1 MIFLLLANAQK
12 LVSGVWKNAI
22 AEKFTRTIASPA
34 SPTFAPDG
42 IRTHNLTFAKSQSSP
57 LQFEFSVWLKN
68 SVYKNYSATGEVN
81 KWITFINDNAFHQK
95 NSTWSESNF
104 TRCQN
109 RTQDDSVESA
119 NATSVLWRH
128 HFKTYRPKI
137 ELIDVSF
144 RETWLLLTSL
154 RARLDLPFAKMWI
167 ILN

>member
-1 MIFLLLANAQK
+1 MPLQK
-12 LVSGVWKNAI
+12 NSPGQ
-22 AEKFTRTIASPA
+22 FASPT

-42 IRTHNLTFAKSQSSP
+42 IRTHNLTFARSQSSP
-57 LQFEFSVWLKN
+57 LQFEFSVWLKD
-68 SVYKNYSATGEVN
+68 SVYKNYTAAGEVN
-81 KWITFINDNAFHQK
+81 KWIAFLNDNAFHQK
-95 NSTWSESNF
+95 NSTWFESNF
-104 TRCQN
+104 TRCEM
-109 RTQDDSVESA
+109 TESNPGSLSWKCERNLRA
-119 NATSVLWRH
+119 MLWRH